1 MTINRRQELLA
12 FYQDV
17 DQNSIDSLRNQCY
30 QLGLSTVGGR
40 IELTKRLI
48 NYNLGAD
55 MLRDDKII
63 NRESLKSDFVT
74 REEFESLQKSV
85 HDQARTIETIL
96 DTYYKVCS
104 SNRDNLSS
112 ASKANRSSVTK
123 SYEENGESVTKELLV
138 SLLIIGGCFV
148 LCLCLFLFLSV
159 CLVEISCIMG
169 PPLMKCLHE
178 WLKRYAEWLLN
189 VVFGSSF
196 VIPRA

>member
-55 MLRDDKII
+55 LLTDDRII

-104 SNRDNLSS
+104 SNPETSS
-112 ASKANRSSVTK
+112 STANRNPVTK

-138 SLLIIGGCFV
+138 SLSIIGGCFV

-189 VVFGSSF
+189 IVFGSSF